1 MLITCLNIAGFSLVN
16 IAEITDIQGIKQT
29 RFTYFDY
36 TIKQDSKMRQRFEQQ
51 MTLGTIPIGETK
63 ITTKKRSGKLPDLCA
78 ALKEIFITP
87 EWNERLF
94 AILESRVISGKKR
107 TGRRGMDLWQ
117 IFVLAQIRMLLNTSY
132 EELND
137 LANNHSLIRQI
148 MGVEKGF
155 GYERY
160 EFRYQNII
168 DNVSLLDDDTV
179 RELNQVIL
187 EFGHQV
193 FKKKE
198 EAALRL
204 KTDSFVVESNVH
216 FPTDYNLLWDSA
228 RKSLDMVDKFL
239 QKYPSIAGWRKKQD
253 WYRQLKNGMR
263 AVGKAS
269 SSGGKGKEERIKQ
282 AVKYYL
288 TKARVLQEKLEG
300 SKEDFPT
307 GDVVDV
313 LLHLELDRYMGFLNK
328 FIDLLDR
335 RVLQGE
341 QIPHEEKVFSIFEQY
356 TEWIT
361 KGKLSPN
368 VELGKK
374 LSITTDQ
381 YNLIVD
387 YRIMENQSDSEMVK
401 PIAEVLA
408 AKYKIKSW
416 SFDKGYWHK
425 DNKAF
430 LETRVEKVVM
440 PKKGKCNKMEQAEEG
455 HRGFKLLRNKHSAVE
470 SNINE
475 LEHRGLDRCPDR
487 GYAHFKR
494 YVGLAVASY
503 NLRRIGQ
510 ELIAIQRNIQQAE
523 LEYSTAA

>member
-1 MLITCLNIAGFSLVN
+1 MLITCLNIARFSLAN
-16 IAEITDIQGIKQT
+16 IVEITDIQGIKQT
-29 RFTYFDY
+29 RFTYFGY

-94 AILESRVISGKKR
+94 AILESRVMSGKKR
-107 TGRRGMDLWQ
+107 TGRPGMDLWQ
-117 IFVLAQIRMLLNTSY
+117 VFVLAQARLLLNTSY
-132 EELND
+132 ED
-137 LANNHSLIRQI
+137 LHHIANNDHLIRQI

-155 GYERY
+155 GYERH

-168 DNVSLLDDDTV
+168 DNVSLLDDETV

-187 EFGHQV
+187 EFGHEV

-228 RKSLDMVDKFL
+228 RKCLDMVGKFQ
-239 QKYPSIAGWRKKQD
+239 QKYPWISGWRKKHD
-253 WYRQLKNGMR
+253 WYRQMKNAMR

-282 AVKYYL
+282 AVRYYL
-288 TKARVLQEKLEG
+288 TKARALREKLMDSELPVID
-300 SKEDFPT
+300 EMDT
-307 GDVVDV
+307 M
-313 LLHLELDRYMGFLNK
+313 LLLNLMRYMKFLDK

-341 QIPHEEKVFSIFEQY
+341 QIPHDEKVFSIFEEY

-374 LSITTDQ
+374 LAITTDQ

-401 PIAEVLA
+401 PIAEALA
-408 AKYKIKSW
+408 SSYNIRSW
-416 SFDKGYWHK
+416 SFDKGFWHK
-425 DNKAF
+425 ENKAL
-430 LETRVEKVVM
+430 LEKHIDKVVM
-440 PKKGKCNKMEQAEEG
+440 PKKGKCNKLEQAEEE
-455 HRGFKLLRNKHSAVE
+455 HRSFKLLRNKHSAAE

-475 LEHRGLDRCPDR
+475 LEHRGLDRCPDKS
-487 GYAHFKR
+487 YDHFRR
-494 YVGLAVASY
+494 YVGLAVAAY

-510 ELIAIQRNIQQAE
+510 ELIAIRRKQEMAE
-523 LEYSTAA
+523 RELRAAA